1 MNRFLICIACVLL
14 IVSCKEKKKK
24 PEVSANDFF
33 PVTTYLKGELA
44 RLDTSLASFYKTET
58 KDGKSDTVPIKNS
71 EVKFYA
77 KDFLELPDITTDKL
91 KDDYKIEHLYDELQN
106 AFVFMFTT
114 NEDHP
119 VRREDVTVDPQPN
132 EQGKNNIR
140 SVFIQLWQKKGDTT
154 FRKNMMWESG
164 KRFEI
169 TTISY
174 IGETE
179 KNKKL
184 QVFWNGFEN
193 TNR

>member
-1 MNRFLICIACVLL
+1 M
-14 IVSCKEKKKK
+14 SCKSKKKK
-24 PEVSANDFF
+24 HDVAASDFI
-33 PVTTYLKGELA
+33 PVTSYLKGELA
-44 RLDTSLASFYKTET
+44 RLDTSLAPFYKVET
-58 KDGKSDTVPIKNS
+58 TGDKSDTVPIKNS
-71 EVKFYA
+71 EVKYYA

-91 KDDYKIEHLYDELQN
+91 RNDYEINHLYDELQE

-114 NEDHP
+114 AEDHP
-119 VRREDVTVDPQPN
+119 VKREDVTVDPQPN

-140 SVFIQLWQKKGDTT
+140 SVFIELWQKNGDTT

-169 TTISY
+169 TTIAY

-184 QVFWNGFEN
+184 QVFWKNFEN
-193 TNR
+193 PGQ